1 MKITKTL
8 ALIAL
13 ILFSVSIV
21 AAAENLMTKK
31 EVSYQVFPG
40 DWNKKLLT
48 DKNLGRFL
56 DPDLDR
62 ATNKRKGLLADGKKE
77 QRGVCYNYHWTK
89 KDLRFVTIVVDLGKE
104 YNLSKVNIV
113 AFRNNEAYNPSFFDI
128 SVSSDNVKFT
138 DAAKGT
144 TWEKKGHY
152 QRIAKANLTNI
163 KCRYVKIK
171 VGTSS
176 TWINISEIEI
186 FDK

>member
-13 ILFSVSIV
+13 VLFSVSIV
-21 AAAENLMTKK
+21 TAAENLMTKK

-113 AFRNNEAYNPSFFDI
+113 AFRNNDAYNPSFFDI

-163 KCRYVKIK
+163 KGRYVKIK